1 MKLSPFY
8 QFLLLVFVTLGVYYP
23 TLFAPYNSLDDQ
35 VFVNH
40 LLNQQGFSWLRHFS
54 PGGTYDY
61 YRPLLTLT
69 FEIDK
74 YVGGLQETFMHLVN
88 VLVHLL
94 NVILIWLIARRF
106 GEFIQRPS
114 EWLPLLAALLFAL
127 HPINTEAVNW
137 IAGRTD
143 LLAGTFV
150 FISLY
155 ALLEFID
162 RRSLLWGA
170 VGAIALLGGALCKE
184 TALFFVPGACFLLL
198 CRPEKG
204 RPAWPLRW
212 VLPTLYGVA
221 VSTYFC
227 LRWGAF
233 HADRGLAY
241 TAKLVEQTVGMV
253 VSTGEGAQSAAFVP
267 FPWFDAVTVVLKVS
281 GFYALKL
288 FQPLPLNFAINR
300 LDAFY
305 IIPGIALVV
314 VLIVFACRRQLVDW
328 LFLVSAS
335 IAISALFVVFTTLA
349 WTPVAERYMYVPC
362 GPFVIGL
369 VYAFAARLTL
379 PAWQRVAIVL
389 VFLLLGVGGW
399 VTASR
404 NIVWQD
410 NLTLY
415 QDAVRQSPDF
425 APAKNQLALALIAH
439 NRHDE
444 ANEILASNKMSA
456 EKIATLNVAAALWD
470 QGDYAAAR
478 GYLLQRLADNPGD
491 RETQILNMLV
501 RMTSEYLNGVT
512 DETLKRN
519 GYKDILVWLERLK
532 DLSATGFNYYRIG
545 RIQLLLED
553 EVAAQHAFAEAAKR
567 FPSDSIYKEP
577 ATKLATD
584 LVQ

>member
-40 LLNQQGFSWLRHFS
+40 LLNQQGFSWPRHFS

-198 CRPEKG
+198 CRPEQG

-221 VSTYFC
+221 VSTYFF

-233 HADRGLAY
+233 HTDRGLAH
-241 TAKLVEQTVGMV
+241 TAKLAAQTMGMAGT
-253 VSTGEGAQSAAFVP
+253 TGGGFAPTDAVDP
-267 FPWFDAVTVVLKVS
+267 FPWFDAVLAILKGS
-281 GFYALKL
+281 GFYAVKL
-288 FQPLPLNFAINR
+288 LQPLPLNFAIHR

-305 IIPGIALVV
+305 LIPGLVLAI
-314 VLIVFACRRQLVDW
+314 VLAILVWRRRPVEW
-328 LFLVSAS
+328 LFLVTAS
-335 IAISALFVVFTTLA
+335 IAVSALFVIFTKLA
-349 WTPVAERYMYVPC
+349 WTPIAERYMYIPC
-362 GPFVIGL
+362 GTFVIGL
-369 VYAFAARLTL
+369 VYTVGARLTI
-379 PAWQRVAIVL
+379 PVWRRAAMVIVP
-389 VFLLLGVGGW
+389 LLLGASTW
-399 VTASR
+399 ATTSR

-425 APAKNQLALALIAH
+425 APAKNQLALAFYGH
-439 NRHDE
+439 GRVDE
-444 ANEILASNKMSA
+444 ARQLLAENVMPDSDSA
-456 EKIATLNVAAALWD
+456 AINRAAGYWEA
-470 QGDYAAAR
+470 GDYEAAR
-478 GYLLQRLADNPGD
+478 AHLLRLLDKPGVQEVQILEALIKMTTGYL
-491 RETQILNMLV
+491 
-501 RMTSEYLNGVT
+501 
-512 DETLKRN
+512 DEIPDESLKRS
-519 GYKDILVWLERLK
+519 YYEDILGWLERLCTK
-532 DLSATGFNYYRIG
+532 WPNGFIYYRIG
-545 RIQLLLED
+545 RVHLILNDRAE
-553 EVAAQHAFAEAAKR
+553 AKRAFAEAANR
-567 FPSDSIYKEP
+567 FRHDSPYYEPS
-577 ATKLATD
+577 AKLARD
-584 LVQ
+584 LTE